1 MGPVGLMPAHTI
13 QAYPQQPMFAPGPEH
28 VGLPLVGSPPASP
41 HIYDPLSP
49 PVSGS
54 ETSGDGLYHHS
65 RASSGAATPELG
77 SRRNSVSSNRSARRY
92 NPTPSPSTSSGGRS
106 RARSLSDDDGM
117 GIAETI
123 ASTRKEVTRQQRIE
137 AEQRRR
143 DELRDG
149 YAKLKV
155 IHRCPLS
162 R

>member
-1 MGPVGLMPAHTI
+1 MGLMPAH
-13 QAYPQQPMFAPGPEH
+13 QLQQYPPQPMYAPAPEH
-28 VGLPLVGSPPASP
+28 VGMPLVGSPPASP
-41 HIYDPLSP
+41 HLYDPLSP

-54 ETSGDGLYHHS
+54 DTSGEGIYHS
-65 RASSGAATPELG
+65 RGSSGAASPELS
-77 SRRNSVSSNRSARRY
+77 SRRNSISSRSANRY
-92 NPTPSPSTSSGGRS
+92 NPTPSPSSSSGGRRS

-123 ASTRKEVTRQQRIE
+123 ASTRKEVTRKQRIE

-155 IHRCPLS
+155 FHRWIQS
-162 R
+162 